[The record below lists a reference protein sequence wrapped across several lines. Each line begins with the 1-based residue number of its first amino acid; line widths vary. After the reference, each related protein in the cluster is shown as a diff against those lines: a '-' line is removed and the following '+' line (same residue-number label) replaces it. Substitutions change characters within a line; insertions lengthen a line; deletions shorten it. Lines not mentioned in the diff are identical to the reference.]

1 MHIFCQWRN
10 RRRPDKAPA
19 PPSGVAENERPILP
33 DGAAL
38 IRPTMLSRRPDKA
51 PAPPSGVAESER
63 QILPDGAALIR
74 PTMLRRRPDKALA
87 PPSGVAES
95 GRPILP
101 DGASLIRPTM
111 LNSRQQKASPWAG
124 FSELV
129 GDRGFEP
136 PTPSSRTKCA
146 TRLRQSPNAGR
157 ILLLRCAPV
166 NPLV

>member
-19 PPSGVAENERPILP
+19 PPSGIAESGQPIPP

-51 PAPPSGVAESER
+51 PAPPSGVAESGLP
-63 QILPDGAALIR
+63 IPPDGTALIR

>member
-1 MHIFCQWRN
+1 MLS
-10 RRRPDKAPA
+10 RRPDKAPA
-19 PPSGVAENERPILP
+19 PPSGIAESGQPIPP

-51 PAPPSGVAESER
+51 PAPPSGVAESGLP
-63 QILPDGAALIR
+63 IPPDGTALIR
-74 PTMLRRRPDKALA
+74 PTMLRRRPDKVPA
-87 PPSGVAES
+87 PSSGVAES
-95 GRPILP
+95 ERPIPP
-101 DGASLIRPTM
+101 DGAALIRPTM

>member
-19 PPSGVAENERPILP
+19 PPSGVAESERPIPP

-38 IRPTMLSRRPDKA
+38 IRPTMLSRRLDKAPAPSSGVAESGQPSPPDGASLIRPTILSRRPDKA
-51 PAPPSGVAESER
+51 PAPPSGVTENER
-63 QILPDGAALIR
+63 SILPDGAA
-74 PTMLRRRPDKALA
+74 
-87 PPSGVAES
+87 
-95 GRPILP
+95 
-101 DGASLIRPTM
+101 LIRPTM